1 MSRMSE
7 LDAEIKEM
15 TMAEL
20 ETAFRAL
27 RACES
32 KGVRDEF
39 MQELYAQEL
48 DRRQRLWMEVT
59 V

>member
-1 MSRMSE
+1 MSE

-27 RACES
+27 QACVS

>member
-15 TMAEL
+15 TMYEL
-20 ETAFRAL
+20 ETAFWAL
-27 RACES
+27 DACES

-48 DRRQRLWMEVT
+48 DRRQKLCMEVT

>member
-1 MSRMSE
+1 MSE
-7 LDAEIKEM
+7 LDIEIKEM
-15 TMAEL
+15 TRAEL
-20 ETAFRAL
+20 ETAFQAL
-27 RACES
+27 HGCES

-48 DRRQRLWMEVT
+48 DRRQKLWMEVT